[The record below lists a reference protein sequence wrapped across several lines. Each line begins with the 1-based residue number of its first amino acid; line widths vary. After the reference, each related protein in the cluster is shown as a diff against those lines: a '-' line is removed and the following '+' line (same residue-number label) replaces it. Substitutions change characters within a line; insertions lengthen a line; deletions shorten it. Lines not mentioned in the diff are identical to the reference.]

1 MMVNFLRK
9 PHVRENSSSQDML
22 IIHRLLAIKQSVS
35 GKWQDNFMEVQLS
48 EGTGNDG
55 KILWK

>member
-1 MMVNFLRK
+1 
-9 PHVRENSSSQDML
+9 ML

-35 GKWQDNFMEVQLS
+35 GKWQVNFMDGQLS